1 MPDIT
6 LSEDEFLRN
15 IGTEKPIKPRRRKI
29 RSNSSGNKSLKKNIN
44 LFAALD
50 LGSNNCRLLI
60 ARPTDEGFRVIDSYS
75 KVVRLG
81 EGLSST
87 GLLSNN
93 SMNAAIEALKIC
105 AKKIK
110 THRQNLS

>member
-6 LSEDEFLRN
+6 LSEDDYLGK
-15 IGTEKPIKPRRRKI
+15 IGAEKRTKSRRRKI
-29 RSNSSGNKSLKKNIN
+29 SSISSGNKSLKKNIN

-60 ARPTDEGFRVIDSYS
+60 ARPTDEGFSVIDSYS

-81 EGLSST
+81 EGLSTT

-105 AKKIK
+105 AKKNK
-110 THRQNLS
+110 KSPR